1 MRLRKEKLLDIIIYQ
16 RTEKALDRIVEADK
30 EYKAAL
36 KEQDE
41 AFSRLDQ
48 IKVSNDERKIISR
61 AIDKNN
67 NCGAIY
73 GVAAYKL
80 GLQDGLRLAMELRD
94 MCRRG

>member
-16 RTEKALDRIVEADK
+16 RTEKALDRIVEVDK

-61 AIDKNN
+61 AIDENN

-80 GLQDGLRLAMELRD
+80 GLQDGLRLALELRD
-94 MCRRG
+94 MCRRR